1 MRKIKAQGLKK
12 IPQTT
17 DNTQQTQRRWETREV
32 GIGNAECG
40 MKKNGR
46 WEKIEVEKLGW
57 CEGGK
62 RWKAER

>member
-40 MKKNGR
+40 
-46 WEKIEVEKLGW
+46 KL
-57 CEGGK
+57 K
-62 RWKAER
+62 LKAEGLKDNS

>member
-1 MRKIKAQGLKK
+1 MGNKGSRNWECGMRKIKAQGLKK

-40 MKKNGR
+40 
-46 WEKIEVEKLGW
+46 KL
-57 CEGGK
+57 K
-62 RWKAER
+62 LKAEGLKDNS